1 VGADRDDILTA
12 STISRRM
19 VLGGLAALPIAACTS
34 ISPQALNSL
43 GSKVDK
49 AKVDFPL
56 LHQQA
61 RRADDA
67 RGTEAEIRA
76 KWPNTT
82 KVGQIPA
89 VGVRYF
95 IEQDHGRKT
104 QYLSMPGSLNL
115 TDWLEDFDIFLKP
128 EARHGIP
135 LHRGFE
141 DAALAVRAEVGP
153 ELDKS
158 YRTYLS
164 GHSMGGGVAAVLA
177 LYLSDDGYNLTRAT
191 TFGQPRVTNAVGAKQ
206 LASLPITRV
215 VNADDFVSM
224 VPTFPFEQFGEEVIL
239 HPGRDFVYLT
249 HQDANAISIGE
260 IWRESHGLSIANHA
274 SELYVA
280 RLAQKLKGAQAV
292 PYLARLT

>member
-1 VGADRDDILTA
+1 MSADRDDRLTA
-12 STISRRM
+12 SAISRRV
-19 VLGGLAALPIAACTS
+19 VLGGLVALPIAACTS

-49 AKVDFPL
+49 AKVDFSL

-61 RRADDA
+61 QRADDA
-67 RGTEAEIRA
+67 RGSEADIRA

-82 KVGQIPA
+82 KVGNIPA
-89 VGVRYF
+89 VGVSYF

-141 DAALAVRAEVGP
+141 EAALAVRAEVGP
-153 ELDKS
+153 ELDKR

-164 GHSMGGGVAAVLA
+164 GHSMGGGVATVLA
-177 LYLSDDGYNLTRAT
+177 LYLRDDGYNLKRAT
-191 TFGQPRVTNAVGAKQ
+191 TFGQPRVTNAAGARQ

-249 HQDANAISIGE
+249 PQDANAISIGE
-260 IWRESHGLSIANHA
+260 LWREKHGLSVANHA
-274 SELYVA
+274 SALYVS
-280 RLAQKLKGAQAV
+280 RLAEKLKGAQAV
-292 PYLARLT
+292 PYLARLA